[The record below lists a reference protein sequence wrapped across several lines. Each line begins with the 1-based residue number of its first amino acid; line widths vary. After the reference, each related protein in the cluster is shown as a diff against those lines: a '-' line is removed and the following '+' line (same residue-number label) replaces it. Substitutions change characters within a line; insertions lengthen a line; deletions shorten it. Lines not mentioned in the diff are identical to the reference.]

1 LIESSRQSKSDQ
13 PLPPDPEGEAAL
25 GASLLKAASEKAAP
39 VGPASDLLGEVSN
52 KTWRFG
58 DNDLRI
64 RAIRLNLLGDSPTF
78 ELTIYSDKP
87 GGREVVLS
95 EPIGLDGRSRRKR
108 TNYAFVANKGRWQDN
123 HTFVLERRFLGNGE
137 MVFWSMKFEGEQ
149 LNLRFKNTDGYETE
163 LRGETVN

>member
-1 LIESSRQSKSDQ
+1 MTC
-13 PLPPDPEGEAAL
+13 A
-25 GASLLKAASEKAAP
+25 
-39 VGPASDLLGEVSN
+39 
-52 KTWRFG
+52 W
-58 DNDLRI
+58 
-64 RAIRLNLLGDSPTF
+64 AIRLNLLGDSPTF